1 MISSGVRGSRTGRE
15 AALRNTH
22 DAFDNALRVGLVRAL
37 ALLHSFSQRTFGA
50 AGEFGGEFMNFR
62 VLNVERG
69 QWFFFLCAL
78 NLPWWIGPPRQIS
91 GTYQRSVRNLDTLPR

>member
-1 MISSGVRGSRTGRE
+1 
-15 AALRNTH
+15 
-22 DAFDNALRVGLVRAL
+22 
-37 ALLHSFSQRTFGA
+37 
-50 AGEFGGEFMNFR
+50 MNFR